1 MAQRDVRGARRQRD
15 INFHIVVSGDAE
27 TQSGFADSAQIGGFQ
42 IFLPQVYPVG
52 LMLNRQL
59 PVIVNE
65 QPGVIAAAKGDGGDH
80 VILHVAVT
88 LVFDAQLKSTHSRLQ
103 QALNPRHA
111 VNHRV
116 ESKTKWDGWKIR
128 LIHQASSCFR

>member
-1 MAQRDVRGARRQRD
+1 
-15 INFHIVVSGDAE
+15 VSGDAK
-27 TQSGFADSAQIGGFQ
+27 TQPGFADSAQIGGFQ
-42 IFLPQVYPVG
+42 IFLSEMYAVG

-80 VILHVAVT
+80 VILHLAVAS
-88 LVFDAQLKSTHSRLQ
+88 VFDAQLKGTYSSFE

-111 VNHRV
+111 VHHRV
-116 ESKTKWDGWKIR
+116 ESETKRDGWKIR